1 VTSGGRLF
9 IQQDFGPQD
18 FINPSWH
25 APANTILGD
34 FGFGPSDASLTSRHT
49 IVGNHPV
56 ATSPNALSS
65 LSFTGSAH
73 SKFDLSDLPANATIF
88 ARGGS
93 STGPITGAFRPF
105 GSGIVATT
113 TDIDMWS
120 PVGGYGDGTNNQKL
134 WQNLWAFLDGSASN
148 ANSAPLLSINAG
160 QRFVGQSNAALLQ
173 TANLSLLSDS
183 VLVSTGPA
191 SSVSLSG
198 PVLHAQGGNL
208 TLPFSVLGIHSGS
221 RLVSSSSDPLVW
233 LQGGKHSLSTMKE
246 AAIFD
251 ISGAQATVGSGTE
264 FGSESA
270 VGHKGILLQASDGAA
285 INTQKVLKLDAA
297 LLEATMPVI
306 NLIGAANAHAT
317 LTTETGAI
325 DLLKGKVVSA
335 GPVIALDKGLIN
347 VNNGPLINLTSG
359 SQMITAGHL
368 LSLINGSKINVVN
381 GPLISVS
388 GTGSMLNA
396 GALVHFGGSGGN
408 KIVVN
413 NSIAPTANL
422 SGLAVSATSGGK
434 IAIGPN
440 PVINPSLG
448 NISVTGSLIQAT
460 NGGKVGINAK

>member
-1 VTSGGRLF
+1 LF
-9 IQQDFGPQD
+9 IQQDFAGG
-18 FINPSWH
+18 SWH
-25 APANTILGD
+25 APANTVLSD
-34 FGFGPSDASLTSRHT
+34 FGFGPSDAFLTSSHT
-49 IVGNHPV
+49 IVGNHPA
-56 ATSPNALSS
+56 ATSPNALNG

-73 SKFDLSDLPANATIF
+73 SKFDLSDMPANATIF

-93 STGPITGAFRPF
+93 STGPITGAVAPF

-120 PVGGYGDGTNNQKL
+120 PVGGYRAGTNNQKL
-134 WQNLWAFLDGSASN
+134 WQNLWAFLEGSASN
-148 ANSAPLLSINAG
+148 LVSAPLFSINDG
-160 QRFVGQSNAALLQ
+160 QKFVGQSDAALLQ
-173 TANLSLLSDS
+173 VSNLSLLSDS
-183 VLVSTGPA
+183 VLVSSGPA

-208 TLPFSVLGIHSGS
+208 TLPFSVLGIHNGS
-221 RLVSSSSDPLVW
+221 RLISSSSDPLVW
-233 LQGGKHSLSTMKE
+233 LQGGNHSLSTLKGT
-246 AAIFD
+246 AIFD
-251 ISGAQATVGSGTE
+251 LWGTKTAVDPETKVEVGSGSTVTH
-264 FGSESA
+264 G
-270 VGHKGILLQASDGAA
+270 GPLLQTSNGATV
-285 INTQKVLKLDAA
+285 NTQKVLKLDTA

-325 DLLKGKVVSA
+325 DLLKSKVVSA
-335 GPVIALDKGLIN
+335 GPVIALNKGLIN

-413 NSIAPTANL
+413 NSIAPTATL

-434 IAIGPN
+434 IAIGSN

-460 NGGKVGINAK
+460 NGGKVSINAK